1 MPRTPDNEYYRQ
13 RIINSMWNNMDPNMT
28 IGDVQQSFASSGIEP
43 VRPGEINPQQ
53 AYRDMVNRRQQI
65 QINDAWK
72 NVNNNMSVENFMD
85 QFVGV
90 DGQTQLDINGQ
101 KLRMRG
107 IQNRNAGIPEQ
118 EIGGD
123 IWDYINRNNINATIG
138 DVQKSFEAAGVQP
151 VNSGDINAQQAHQ
164 EMIGRRQQSQIED
177 AYKNIDK
184 NTTIEEFMDRFV
196 GIDGQTQQDID
207 AMKLSN
213 RVKQNRAAGLS
224 EQESIDDMWNYIS
237 SNNINASLEDVQK
250 SFEAAGVEAV
260 KPGEIDTQQAVSELR
275 AHRDQSQ
282 IDDIYKNLDP
292 NMSIEDFMDQ
302 FVGVDG
308 QTQQDIDAMKLSN
321 RVKQNKRAGLSEQE
335 SIDDMWNY
343 INDNNL
349 NASIED
355 VQKSFESAG
364 VEGVVPGEV
373 IPSQA
378 VSELAGAREQERID
392 KIWNNL
398 DPNMS
403 VEDFMDQF
411 VGIDGQTQQDID
423 RQKLINRVKQNRAEG
438 LGEQEAIDDMWKY
451 ISDNNL
457 NASVEDVQK
466 SFEVARGVRPES
478 DLRRVTE
485 EAALTYDGIPE
496 SVTKQFD
503 TFKPTV
509 KTLKDGSRIETID
522 LGNDMF
528 TNVKFDKDNNILSK
542 GYTKGKDAYNVYYN
556 TEGDI
561 VSEAY
566 KHNKV
571 TNNVVEYNK
580 KFEPTDITTTKEFDL
595 ETAKGLKSEANKLW
609 EQLQYG
615 GINDQIPYVHYKNY
629 NQPINPNPNPQQ
641 PQPKPEPKT
650 KPGPQ
655 PEPNTFNPEQPD
667 PTLHFNQPDYKKYK
681 MHDVVADEFTPT
693 PLSSYDRRMKE
704 YSDYIEEYERM
715 QKMAQ
720 ESALTSEAGAR
731 NYEKNKDALE
741 KFFGK
746 DKFSSEDAALKYEEA
761 KLYGPHRDNPN
772 DPLRRNS
779 KAWWDEREEL
789 LRKRRAWSKN
799 RQSFVNS
806 EKAARELA
814 DTKFLH
820 EVAANRDI
828 YDLLRTQPP
837 NYLGTPEVI
846 KSITDADKW
855 LKDEENIARYNSI
868 PEEFRNQVE
877 GDIKK
882 KRFELNKARRNA
894 KLDADYA
901 NFRSNYESLTAS
913 QKEQMRRLR
922 RLESRYRKV
931 NDPTRRADIL
941 DEINQTK
948 DKIKDLKSQRKST
961 KKDMKRTNA
970 KTRDRASNIKEEI
983 GNIKNEIND
992 NKIFGSIQEAFEK
1005 ERAAN
1010 PSLTMEQY
1018 LKDNYKNTRFENFK
1032 PKADYEV
1039 EQLKDKLQFHKDLLK
1054 EKAGIDIAKEEGDI
1068 VERGLAKL
1076 KKASK
1081 LDIAMSTVG
1090 AISKYKDS
1098 RKQGRGVMSSAAR
1111 AGVDF
1116 AASQLMGPG
1125 LYMGLTAFRAAPK
1138 ALVTGAMYLQNEVRQ
1153 MNTASRFRVFGDA
1166 SFQDSD
1172 QLATMRQSGM
1182 EMAKMANYNLEQTLM
1197 GNEARYLHK

>member
-1 MPRTPDNEYYRQ
+1 MPKKPDNEYYRQ
-13 RIINSMWNNMDPNMT
+13 RIINDMWNNMDPNMT
-28 IGDVQQSFASSGIEP
+28 IGDVQQSFASAGIEP
-43 VRPGEINPQQ
+43 VKPGEINPQQ

-72 NVNNNMSVENFMD
+72 NANNNMSVEN
-85 QFVGV
+85 
-90 DGQTQLDINGQ
+90 
-101 KLRMRG
+101 
-107 IQNRNAGIPEQ
+107 
-118 EIGGD
+118 
-123 IWDYINRNNINATIG
+123 
-138 DVQKSFEAAGVQP
+138 
-151 VNSGDINAQQAHQ
+151 
-164 EMIGRRQQSQIED
+164 
-177 AYKNIDK
+177 
-184 NTTIEEFMDRFV
+184 FMDRFV

-213 RVKQNRAAGLS
+213 RVKQNKAAGLS
-224 EQESIDDMWNYIS
+224 EQESIDDMWNYVN

-260 KPGEIDTQQAVSELR
+260 KPGEVNTQQAVSELR

-292 NMSIEDFMDQ
+292 NMTIEDFMDQ

-321 RVKQNKRAGLSEQE
+321 RVKHNKRTGLSEQE

-343 INDNNL
+343 IKVNNL
-349 NASIED
+349 NASID
-355 VQKSFESAG
+355 
-364 VEGVVPGEV
+364 
-373 IPSQA
+373 
-378 VSELAGAREQERID
+378 
-392 KIWNNL
+392 
-398 DPNMS
+398 
-403 VEDFMDQF
+403 
-411 VGIDGQTQQDID
+411 
-423 RQKLINRVKQNRAEG
+423 
-438 LGEQEAIDDMWKY
+438 
-451 ISDNNL
+451 
-457 NASVEDVQK
+457 DVQK
-466 SFEVARGVRPES
+466 SFEVTRGVRPES

-485 EAALTYDGIPE
+485 EAALAYDSIPE
-496 SVTKQFD
+496 SATKQFD
-503 TFKPTV
+503 MFKPTV
-509 KTLKDGSRIETID
+509 KTLEDGSRIETID

-561 VSEAY
+561 ISEAY
-566 KHNKV
+566 KHNKIA
-571 TNNVVEYNK
+571 NNIVEYNK
-580 KFEPTDITTTKEFDL
+580 KLEPTDIMTTEKFDL
-595 ETAKGLKSEANKLW
+595 ETAKGLKSEASKLW
-609 EQLQYG
+609 EQFQYG
-615 GINDQIPYVHYKNY
+615 GVNDQIPYVHYKNH
-629 NQPINPNPNPQQ
+629 NQPINPNPNPNPQQPQ

-693 PLSSYDRRMKE
+693 PLSNYDRRMKE
-704 YSDYIEEYERM
+704 YSDYIKEYERM

-799 RQSFVNS
+799 RQSFINS

-828 YDLLRTQPP
+828 YDLLRTQPT
-837 NYLGTPEVI
+837 NYLGTPEVL

-948 DKIKDLKSQRKST
+948 GKIKDLKSQRKST

-992 NKIFGSIQEAFEK
+992 NRIFGSIQEAFEK

-1018 LKDNYKNTRFENFK
+1018 LKDNFKNTRFENFK

-1068 VERGLAKL
+1068 VERGLSKL

-1081 LDIAMSTVG
+1081 LDIAMSSIG

-1098 RKQGRGVMSSAAR
+1098 RKQGRGVMSSVAR

-1116 AASQLMGPG
+1116 AASQLMGTG
-1125 LYMGLTAFRAAPK
+1125 LYMGLAAFRAAPK

>member
-1 MPRTPDNEYYRQ
+1 MPKKPDNEYYRQ
-13 RIINSMWNNMDPNMT
+13 RIINDMWNNMDPNMT
-28 IGDVQQSFASSGIEP
+28 IGDVQQSFASAGIEP
-43 VRPGEINPQQ
+43 VKPGEINPQQ

-72 NVNNNMSVENFMD
+72 NANNNMSVENFMD

-123 IWDYINRNNINATIG
+123 IWDYINRNNIDTTIG

-151 VNSGDINAQQAHQ
+151 VNSGDIDVQQAHQ
-164 EMIGRRQQSQIED
+164 EMIGRKQQSQIED

-184 NTTIEEFMDRFV
+184 NTTVEEFMDRFV
-196 GIDGQTQQDID
+196 GI
-207 AMKLSN
+207 
-213 RVKQNRAAGLS
+213 
-224 EQESIDDMWNYIS
+224 
-237 SNNINASLEDVQK
+237 
-250 SFEAAGVEAV
+250 
-260 KPGEIDTQQAVSELR
+260 
-275 AHRDQSQ
+275 
-282 IDDIYKNLDP
+282 
-292 NMSIEDFMDQ
+292 
-302 FVGVDG
+302 DG

-343 INDNNL
+343 IKDNNL

-355 VQKSFESAG
+355 VQKSFE
-364 VEGVVPGEV
+364 VT
-373 IPSQA
+373 
-378 VSELAGAREQERID
+378 R
-392 KIWNNL
+392 
-398 DPNMS
+398 
-403 VEDFMDQF
+403 
-411 VGIDGQTQQDID
+411 GI
-423 RQKLINRVKQNRAEG
+423 
-438 LGEQEAIDDMWKY
+438 
-451 ISDNNL
+451 
-457 NASVEDVQK
+457 
-466 SFEVARGVRPES
+466 RPES

-485 EAALTYDGIPE
+485 EAALAYDGIPE

-503 TFKPTV
+503 MFKPTV
-509 KTLKDGSRIETID
+509 KTLEDGSRIETID

-561 VSEAY
+561 ISEAY
-566 KHNKV
+566 KHNKIA
-571 TNNVVEYNK
+571 NNIVEYNK
-580 KFEPTDITTTKEFDL
+580 KLEPTDIMTTEKFDL
-595 ETAKGLKSEANKLW
+595 ETAKGLKSEASKLW
-609 EQLQYG
+609 EQFQYG
-615 GINDQIPYVHYKNY
+615 GVNDQIPYVHYKNH
-629 NQPINPNPNPQQ
+629 NQPINPNPNPNPQQ
-641 PQPKPEPKT
+641 PQQPKPEPEPKT

-655 PEPNTFNPEQPD
+655 PEPNTFNPKQPD

-693 PLSSYDRRMKE
+693 PLSNYDRRMKE
-704 YSDYIEEYERM
+704 YSDYIKEYERM

-772 DPLRRNS
+772 DPLQRNS

-799 RQSFVNS
+799 RQSFINS
-806 EKAARELA
+806 KKAVQELA

-828 YDLLRTQPP
+828 YDLLRTQPA

-948 DKIKDLKSQRKST
+948 GKIKDLKSQRKST

-992 NKIFGSIQEAFEK
+992 NRIFGSIQEAFEK

-1018 LKDNYKNTRFENFK
+1018 LKDNFKNTRFENFK

-1068 VERGLAKL
+1068 VERGLSKL

-1081 LDIAMSTVG
+1081 LDIAMSSIG

-1098 RKQGRGVMSSAAR
+1098 RKQGRGVMSSVAR

-1116 AASQLMGPG
+1116 AASQLMGTG
-1125 LYMGLTAFRAAPK
+1125 LYMGLAAFRAAPK

>member
-1 MPRTPDNEYYRQ
+1 MPKKPDNEYYRQ
-13 RIINSMWNNMDPNMT
+13 RIINDMWNNMDPNMT
-28 IGDVQQSFASSGIEP
+28 IGDVQQSFASAGIEP
-43 VRPGEINPQQ
+43 VKPGEINPQQ

-65 QINDAWK
+65 QINNAWK
-72 NVNNNMSVENFMD
+72 NANNNMSVENFMD

-123 IWDYINRNNINATIG
+123 IWDYINRNNIDTTIG

-151 VNSGDINAQQAHQ
+151 VNSGDIDVQQAHQ
-164 EMIGRRQQSQIED
+164 EMIGRKQQSQIED

-184 NTTIEEFMDRFV
+184 NTTVEEFMDRFV

-213 RVKQNRAAGLS
+213 RVKQNKAAGLS
-224 EQESIDDMWNYIS
+224 EQESIDDMWNYI
-237 SNNINASLEDVQK
+237 K
-250 SFEAAGVEAV
+250 
-260 KPGEIDTQQAVSELR
+260 
-275 AHRDQSQ
+275 
-282 IDDIYKNLDP
+282 
-292 NMSIEDFMDQ
+292 
-302 FVGVDG
+302 
-308 QTQQDIDAMKLSN
+308 
-321 RVKQNKRAGLSEQE
+321 
-335 SIDDMWNY
+335 
-343 INDNNL
+343 DNNL
-349 NASIED
+349 NASI
-355 VQKSFESAG
+355 G
-364 VEGVVPGEV
+364 
-373 IPSQA
+373 
-378 VSELAGAREQERID
+378 
-392 KIWNNL
+392 
-398 DPNMS
+398 
-403 VEDFMDQF
+403 
-411 VGIDGQTQQDID
+411 
-423 RQKLINRVKQNRAEG
+423 
-438 LGEQEAIDDMWKY
+438 
-451 ISDNNL
+451 
-457 NASVEDVQK
+457 DVQK
-466 SFEVARGVRPES
+466 SFEVTRGIRPES

-485 EAALTYDGIPE
+485 EAALAYDGIPE

-503 TFKPTV
+503 MFKPTV
-509 KTLKDGSRIETID
+509 KTLEDGSRIETID

-561 VSEAY
+561 ISEAY
-566 KHNKV
+566 KHNKIA
-571 TNNVVEYNK
+571 NNIVEYNK
-580 KFEPTDITTTKEFDL
+580 KLEPTDIMTTEKFDL
-595 ETAKGLKSEANKLW
+595 ETAKGLKSEASKLW
-609 EQLQYG
+609 EQFQYG
-615 GINDQIPYVHYKNY
+615 GVNDQIPYVHYKNH
-629 NQPINPNPNPQQ
+629 NQPINPNPNPNPQQ
-641 PQPKPEPKT
+641 PQPKPEPEPKT

-693 PLSSYDRRMKE
+693 PLSNYDRRMKE
-704 YSDYIEEYERM
+704 YSDYIKEYERM

-799 RQSFVNS
+799 RQSFINS
-806 EKAARELA
+806 KKAARELA

-828 YDLLRTQPP
+828 YDLLRTQPT

-948 DKIKDLKSQRKST
+948 GKIKDLKSQRKST

-992 NKIFGSIQEAFEK
+992 NRIFGSIQEAFEK

-1018 LKDNYKNTRFENFK
+1018 LKDNFKNTRFENFK

-1068 VERGLAKL
+1068 VERGLSKL

-1081 LDIAMSTVG
+1081 LDIAMSSIG

-1098 RKQGRGVMSSAAR
+1098 RKQGRGVMSSVAR

-1116 AASQLMGPG
+1116 AASQLMGTG
-1125 LYMGLTAFRAAPK
+1125 LYMGLAAFRAAPK

>member
-1 MPRTPDNEYYRQ
+1 MPKKPDNEYYRQ
-13 RIINSMWNNMDPNMT
+13 RIINDMWNNMDPNMT
-28 IGDVQQSFASSGIEP
+28 IGDVQQSFASAGIEP
-43 VRPGEINPQQ
+43 VKPGEINPQQ

-72 NVNNNMSVENFMD
+72 NANNNMSVENFMD

-123 IWDYINRNNINATIG
+123 IWDYINRNNINTTIG

-151 VNSGDINAQQAHQ
+151 VNSGDIDVQQAHQ
-164 EMIGRRQQSQIED
+164 EMIGRKQQSQIED

-184 NTTIEEFMDRFV
+184 NTTVEEFMDRFV

-207 AMKLSN
+207 AIKFSN

-224 EQESIDDMWNYIS
+224 EQESIDDMWNYI
-237 SNNINASLEDVQK
+237 K
-250 SFEAAGVEAV
+250 
-260 KPGEIDTQQAVSELR
+260 
-275 AHRDQSQ
+275 
-282 IDDIYKNLDP
+282 
-292 NMSIEDFMDQ
+292 
-302 FVGVDG
+302 
-308 QTQQDIDAMKLSN
+308 
-321 RVKQNKRAGLSEQE
+321 
-335 SIDDMWNY
+335 
-343 INDNNL
+343 
-349 NASIED
+349 
-355 VQKSFESAG
+355 
-364 VEGVVPGEV
+364 
-373 IPSQA
+373 
-378 VSELAGAREQERID
+378 
-392 KIWNNL
+392 
-398 DPNMS
+398 
-403 VEDFMDQF
+403 
-411 VGIDGQTQQDID
+411 
-423 RQKLINRVKQNRAEG
+423 
-438 LGEQEAIDDMWKY
+438 
-451 ISDNNL
+451 DNNL

-466 SFEVARGVRPES
+466 SFEVTRGVRPES

-485 EAALTYDGIPE
+485 EAAVAYDGIPE

-503 TFKPTV
+503 MFKSTV
-509 KTLKDGSRIETID
+509 KTLEDGSRIETID

-561 VSEAY
+561 ISEAY
-566 KHNKV
+566 KHNKIA
-571 TNNVVEYNK
+571 NNIVEYNK
-580 KFEPTDITTTKEFDL
+580 KLEPTDIMTTEKFDL
-595 ETAKGLKSEANKLW
+595 ETAKGLKSEASKLW
-609 EQLQYG
+609 EQFQYG
-615 GINDQIPYVHYKNY
+615 GVNDKIPYVHYKNH
-629 NQPINPNPNPQQ
+629 NQPINPNPNPNPQQ
-641 PQPKPEPKT
+641 PQPEPKT

-693 PLSSYDRRMKE
+693 PLSNYDRQMKE
-704 YSDYIEEYERM
+704 YSDYIKEYERM
-715 QKMAQ
+715 QKVAQ
-720 ESALTSEAGAR
+720 ESAFTSEAGAR

-746 DKFSSEDAALKYEEA
+746 DRFSSEDAALKYEEA

-799 RQSFVNS
+799 KQSFINS
-806 EKAARELA
+806 KKAAQELA

-828 YDLLRTQPP
+828 YDLLRTQPT

-948 DKIKDLKSQRKST
+948 GKIKDLKSQRKST

-1068 VERGLAKL
+1068 VERGLSKL

-1081 LDIAMSTVG
+1081 LDIAMSSIG

-1098 RKQGRGVMSSAAR
+1098 RKQGRGVMSSVAR

-1116 AASQLMGPG
+1116 AASQLMGTG
-1125 LYMGLTAFRAAPK
+1125 LYMGLAAFRAAPK
-1138 ALVTGAMYLQNEVRQ
+1138 AFVTGAMYLQNEVRQ

>member
-1 MPRTPDNEYYRQ
+1 MPKKPDNEYYRQ
-13 RIINSMWNNMDPNMT
+13 RIINDMWNNMDPNMT
-28 IGDVQQSFASSGIEP
+28 IGDVQQSFASAGIEP
-43 VRPGEINPQQ
+43 VKPGEINPQQ

-72 NVNNNMSVENFMD
+72 NANNNMSVENFMD

-123 IWDYINRNNINATIG
+123 IWDYINRNNIDTTIG

-151 VNSGDINAQQAHQ
+151 VNSGDIDVQQAHQ
-164 EMIGRRQQSQIED
+164 EMIGRKQQSQIED

-184 NTTIEEFMDRFV
+184 NTTVEEFMDRFV
-196 GIDGQTQQDID
+196 GI
-207 AMKLSN
+207 
-213 RVKQNRAAGLS
+213 
-224 EQESIDDMWNYIS
+224 
-237 SNNINASLEDVQK
+237 
-250 SFEAAGVEAV
+250 
-260 KPGEIDTQQAVSELR
+260 
-275 AHRDQSQ
+275 
-282 IDDIYKNLDP
+282 
-292 NMSIEDFMDQ
+292 
-302 FVGVDG
+302 DG

-343 INDNNL
+343 IKDNNL
-349 NASIED
+349 NASI
-355 VQKSFESAG
+355 G
-364 VEGVVPGEV
+364 
-373 IPSQA
+373 
-378 VSELAGAREQERID
+378 
-392 KIWNNL
+392 
-398 DPNMS
+398 
-403 VEDFMDQF
+403 
-411 VGIDGQTQQDID
+411 
-423 RQKLINRVKQNRAEG
+423 
-438 LGEQEAIDDMWKY
+438 
-451 ISDNNL
+451 
-457 NASVEDVQK
+457 DVQK
-466 SFEVARGVRPES
+466 SFEVTRGIRPES

-485 EAALTYDGIPE
+485 EAALAYDGIPE

-503 TFKPTV
+503 MFKPTV
-509 KTLKDGSRIETID
+509 KTLEDGSRIETID

-561 VSEAY
+561 ISEAY
-566 KHNKV
+566 KHNKIA
-571 TNNVVEYNK
+571 NNIVEYNK
-580 KFEPTDITTTKEFDL
+580 KLEPTDIMTTEKFDL
-595 ETAKGLKSEANKLW
+595 ETAKGLKSEASKLW
-609 EQLQYG
+609 GQFQYG
-615 GINDQIPYVHYKNY
+615 GVNDQIPYVHYKNH
-629 NQPINPNPNPQQ
+629 NQPINPNPNPNPQ

-693 PLSSYDRRMKE
+693 PLSNYDRRMKE
-704 YSDYIEEYERM
+704 YSDYIKEYERM

-799 RQSFVNS
+799 KQSFINS

-828 YDLLRTQPP
+828 YDLLRTQPT
-837 NYLGTPEVI
+837 NYLGTPEVL

-948 DKIKDLKSQRKST
+948 GKIKDLKSQRKST

-1018 LKDNYKNTRFENFK
+1018 LKDNFKNTRFENFK

-1068 VERGLAKL
+1068 VERGLSKL

-1081 LDIAMSTVG
+1081 LDIAMSSIG

-1098 RKQGRGVMSSAAR
+1098 RKQGRGVMSSVAR

-1116 AASQLMGPG
+1116 AASQLMGTG
-1125 LYMGLTAFRAAPK
+1125 LYMGLAAFRAAPK

>member
-1 MPRTPDNEYYRQ
+1 MPKKPDNEYYRQ
-13 RIINSMWNNMDPNMT
+13 RIINDMWNNMDPNMT
-28 IGDVQQSFASSGIEP
+28 IGDVQQSFASAGIEP
-43 VRPGEINPQQ
+43 VKPGEINPQQ
-53 AYRDMVNRRQQI
+53 AYQDMVNRRQQI

-72 NVNNNMSVENFMD
+72 NANNNMSVENFMD

-123 IWDYINRNNINATIG
+123 IWDYINRNNIDTTIG

-151 VNSGDINAQQAHQ
+151 VNSGDIDVQQAHQ

-184 NTTIEEFMDRFV
+184 NTTV
-196 GIDGQTQQDID
+196 
-207 AMKLSN
+207 
-213 RVKQNRAAGLS
+213 
-224 EQESIDDMWNYIS
+224 
-237 SNNINASLEDVQK
+237 
-250 SFEAAGVEAV
+250 
-260 KPGEIDTQQAVSELR
+260 
-275 AHRDQSQ
+275 
-282 IDDIYKNLDP
+282 
-292 NMSIEDFMDQ
+292 EDFMDQ

-343 INDNNL
+343 IKDNNL
-349 NASIED
+349 NASI
-355 VQKSFESAG
+355 G
-364 VEGVVPGEV
+364 
-373 IPSQA
+373 
-378 VSELAGAREQERID
+378 
-392 KIWNNL
+392 
-398 DPNMS
+398 
-403 VEDFMDQF
+403 
-411 VGIDGQTQQDID
+411 
-423 RQKLINRVKQNRAEG
+423 
-438 LGEQEAIDDMWKY
+438 
-451 ISDNNL
+451 
-457 NASVEDVQK
+457 DVQK
-466 SFEVARGVRPES
+466 SFEVTRGVRPES

-485 EAALTYDGIPE
+485 EAALAYDGIPE

-503 TFKPTV
+503 MFKPTV
-509 KTLKDGSRIETID
+509 KTLEDGSRIETID

-561 VSEAY
+561 ISEAY
-566 KHNKV
+566 KHNKIA
-571 TNNVVEYNK
+571 NNIVEYNK
-580 KFEPTDITTTKEFDL
+580 KLEPTDIMTTEKFDL
-595 ETAKGLKSEANKLW
+595 ETAKGLKSEASKLW
-609 EQLQYG
+609 EQFQYG
-615 GINDQIPYVHYKNY
+615 GVNDQIPYVHYKNH

-641 PQPKPEPKT
+641 PQPKPEPEPKT

-693 PLSSYDRRMKE
+693 PLSNYDRRMKE
-704 YSDYIEEYERM
+704 YSDYIKEYERM

-799 RQSFVNS
+799 KQSFINS

-828 YDLLRTQPP
+828 YDLLRTQPT

-948 DKIKDLKSQRKST
+948 GKIKDLKSQRKST

-992 NKIFGSIQEAFEK
+992 NRIFGSIQEAFEK

-1018 LKDNYKNTRFENFK
+1018 LKDNFKNTRFENFK

-1068 VERGLAKL
+1068 VERGLSKL

-1081 LDIAMSTVG
+1081 LDIAMSSIG

-1098 RKQGRGVMSSAAR
+1098 RKQGRGVMSSVAR

-1116 AASQLMGPG
+1116 AASQLMGTG
-1125 LYMGLTAFRAAPK
+1125 LYMGLAAFRAAPK

>member
-1 MPRTPDNEYYRQ
+1 MPKKPDNEYYRQ
-13 RIINSMWNNMDPNMT
+13 RIINDMWNNMDPNMT
-28 IGDVQQSFASSGIEP
+28 IGDVQQSFASAGIEP
-43 VRPGEINPQQ
+43 VKPGEINPQQ

-72 NVNNNMSVENFMD
+72 NANNNMSVENFMD

-123 IWDYINRNNINATIG
+123 IWDYINRNNIDTTIG

-151 VNSGDINAQQAHQ
+151 VNSGDIDVQQAHQ
-164 EMIGRRQQSQIED
+164 EMIGRKQQSQIED

-184 NTTIEEFMDRFV
+184 NTTVEEFMDRFV
-196 GIDGQTQQDID
+196 GI
-207 AMKLSN
+207 
-213 RVKQNRAAGLS
+213 
-224 EQESIDDMWNYIS
+224 
-237 SNNINASLEDVQK
+237 
-250 SFEAAGVEAV
+250 
-260 KPGEIDTQQAVSELR
+260 
-275 AHRDQSQ
+275 
-282 IDDIYKNLDP
+282 
-292 NMSIEDFMDQ
+292 
-302 FVGVDG
+302 DG

-343 INDNNL
+343 IKDNNL
-349 NASIED
+349 NTSI
-355 VQKSFESAG
+355 G
-364 VEGVVPGEV
+364 
-373 IPSQA
+373 
-378 VSELAGAREQERID
+378 
-392 KIWNNL
+392 
-398 DPNMS
+398 
-403 VEDFMDQF
+403 
-411 VGIDGQTQQDID
+411 
-423 RQKLINRVKQNRAEG
+423 
-438 LGEQEAIDDMWKY
+438 
-451 ISDNNL
+451 
-457 NASVEDVQK
+457 DVQK
-466 SFEVARGVRPES
+466 SFEVTRGVRPES

-485 EAALTYDGIPE
+485 EAALAYDGIPE

-503 TFKPTV
+503 MFKPTV
-509 KTLKDGSRIETID
+509 KTLEDGSRIETID

-561 VSEAY
+561 ISEAY
-566 KHNKV
+566 KHNKIA
-571 TNNVVEYNK
+571 NNIVEYNK
-580 KFEPTDITTTKEFDL
+580 KLEPTDIMTTEKFDL
-595 ETAKGLKSEANKLW
+595 ETAKGLKSEASKLW
-609 EQLQYG
+609 EQFQYG
-615 GINDQIPYVHYKNY
+615 GVNDQIPYVHYKNH
-629 NQPINPNPNPQQ
+629 NQPINPNPNPNPQQPQ

-693 PLSSYDRRMKE
+693 PLSNYDRRMKE
-704 YSDYIEEYERM
+704 YSDYIKEYERM

-799 RQSFVNS
+799 KQSFINS

-828 YDLLRTQPP
+828 YDLLRTQPT
-837 NYLGTPEVI
+837 NYLGTPEVL

-948 DKIKDLKSQRKST
+948 GKIKDLKSQRKST

-992 NKIFGSIQEAFEK
+992 NRIFGSIQEAFEK

-1018 LKDNYKNTRFENFK
+1018 LKDNFKNTRFENFK

-1068 VERGLAKL
+1068 VERGLSKL

-1081 LDIAMSTVG
+1081 LDIAMSSIG

-1098 RKQGRGVMSSAAR
+1098 RKQGRGVMSSVAR

-1116 AASQLMGPG
+1116 AASQLMGTG
-1125 LYMGLTAFRAAPK
+1125 LYMGLAAFRAAPK

>member
-1 MPRTPDNEYYRQ
+1 MPKKPDNEYYRQ
-13 RIINSMWNNMDPNMT
+13 RIINDMWNNMDPNMT
-28 IGDVQQSFASSGIEP
+28 IGDVQQSFASAGIEP
-43 VRPGEINPQQ
+43 VKPGEINPQQ

-72 NVNNNMSVENFMD
+72 NANNNMSVENFMD

-123 IWDYINRNNINATIG
+123 IWDYINRNNI
-138 DVQKSFEAAGVQP
+138 D
-151 VNSGDINAQQAHQ
+151 
-164 EMIGRRQQSQIED
+164 
-177 AYKNIDK
+177 
-184 NTTIEEFMDRFV
+184 TTI
-196 GIDGQTQQDID
+196 
-207 AMKLSN
+207 
-213 RVKQNRAAGLS
+213 
-224 EQESIDDMWNYIS
+224 
-237 SNNINASLEDVQK
+237 EDVQK

-260 KPGEIDTQQAVSELR
+260 KPGEVNTQQAVSELR

-292 NMSIEDFMDQ
+292 NMTIEYFMDQ

-343 INDNNL
+343 IKDNNL
-349 NASIED
+349 NASI
-355 VQKSFESAG
+355 G
-364 VEGVVPGEV
+364 
-373 IPSQA
+373 
-378 VSELAGAREQERID
+378 
-392 KIWNNL
+392 
-398 DPNMS
+398 
-403 VEDFMDQF
+403 
-411 VGIDGQTQQDID
+411 
-423 RQKLINRVKQNRAEG
+423 
-438 LGEQEAIDDMWKY
+438 
-451 ISDNNL
+451 
-457 NASVEDVQK
+457 DVQK
-466 SFEVARGVRPES
+466 SFEVTRGIRPES

-485 EAALTYDGIPE
+485 EAALAYDGIPE

-503 TFKPTV
+503 MFKPTV
-509 KTLKDGSRIETID
+509 KTLEDGSRIETID

-561 VSEAY
+561 ISEAY
-566 KHNKV
+566 KHNKIA
-571 TNNVVEYNK
+571 NNIVEYNK
-580 KFEPTDITTTKEFDL
+580 KLEPTDIMTTEKFDL
-595 ETAKGLKSEANKLW
+595 ETAKGLKSEASKLW
-609 EQLQYG
+609 EQFQYG
-615 GINDQIPYVHYKNY
+615 GVNDQIPYVHYKNH
-629 NQPINPNPNPQQ
+629 NQPINPNPNPNPQQ
-641 PQPKPEPKT
+641 PQQPKPEPKT

-693 PLSSYDRRMKE
+693 PLSNYDRRMKE
-704 YSDYIEEYERM
+704 YSDYIKEYERM

-799 RQSFVNS
+799 KQSFINS

-828 YDLLRTQPP
+828 YDLLRTQPT
-837 NYLGTPEVI
+837 NYLGTPEVL

-901 NFRSNYESLTAS
+901 NFKSNYESLTAS

-948 DKIKDLKSQRKST
+948 GKIKDLKSQRKST

-992 NKIFGSIQEAFEK
+992 NRIFGSIQEAFEK

-1018 LKDNYKNTRFENFK
+1018 LKDNFKNTRFENFK

-1068 VERGLAKL
+1068 VERGLSKL

-1081 LDIAMSTVG
+1081 LDIAMSSIG

-1098 RKQGRGVMSSAAR
+1098 RKQGRGVMSSVAR

-1116 AASQLMGPG
+1116 AASQLMGTG
-1125 LYMGLTAFRAAPK
+1125 LYMGLAAFRAAPK

>member
-1 MPRTPDNEYYRQ
+1 MPKKPDNEYYRQ
-13 RIINSMWNNMDPNMT
+13 RIINDMWNNMDPNMT
-28 IGDVQQSFASSGIEP
+28 IGDVQQSFASAGIEP
-43 VRPGEINPQQ
+43 VKPGEINPQQ

-72 NVNNNMSVENFMD
+72 NANNNMSVENFMD

-123 IWDYINRNNINATIG
+123 IWDYINRNNIDTTIG
-138 DVQKSFEAAGVQP
+138 
-151 VNSGDINAQQAHQ
+151 
-164 EMIGRRQQSQIED
+164 
-177 AYKNIDK
+177 
-184 NTTIEEFMDRFV
+184 
-196 GIDGQTQQDID
+196 
-207 AMKLSN
+207 
-213 RVKQNRAAGLS
+213 
-224 EQESIDDMWNYIS
+224 
-237 SNNINASLEDVQK
+237 DVQK

-260 KPGEIDTQQAVSELR
+260 KPGEVNTQQAVSELR

-292 NMSIEDFMDQ
+292 NMTIEDFMDQ

-343 INDNNL
+343 IKDNNL
-349 NASIED
+349 NASI
-355 VQKSFESAG
+355 G
-364 VEGVVPGEV
+364 
-373 IPSQA
+373 
-378 VSELAGAREQERID
+378 
-392 KIWNNL
+392 
-398 DPNMS
+398 
-403 VEDFMDQF
+403 
-411 VGIDGQTQQDID
+411 
-423 RQKLINRVKQNRAEG
+423 
-438 LGEQEAIDDMWKY
+438 
-451 ISDNNL
+451 
-457 NASVEDVQK
+457 DVQK
-466 SFEVARGVRPES
+466 SFEVTRGIRPES

-485 EAALTYDGIPE
+485 EAALAYDGIPE

-503 TFKPTV
+503 MFKPTV
-509 KTLKDGSRIETID
+509 KTLEDGSRIETID

-561 VSEAY
+561 ISEAY
-566 KHNKV
+566 KHNKIA
-571 TNNVVEYNK
+571 NNIVEYNK
-580 KFEPTDITTTKEFDL
+580 KLEPTDIMTTEKFDL
-595 ETAKGLKSEANKLW
+595 ETAKGLKSEASKLW
-609 EQLQYG
+609 EQFQYG
-615 GINDQIPYVHYKNY
+615 GVNDQIPYVHYKNH
-629 NQPINPNPNPQQ
+629 NQPINPNPNPNPQQPQ

-693 PLSSYDRRMKE
+693 PLSNYDRRMKE
-704 YSDYIEEYERM
+704 YSDYIKEYERM

-799 RQSFVNS
+799 KQSFINS

-828 YDLLRTQPP
+828 YDLLRTQPT
-837 NYLGTPEVI
+837 NYLGTPEVL

-948 DKIKDLKSQRKST
+948 GKIKDLKSQRKST

-992 NKIFGSIQEAFEK
+992 NRIFSSIQEAFEK

-1068 VERGLAKL
+1068 VERGLSKL

-1081 LDIAMSTVG
+1081 LDIAMSSIG

-1098 RKQGRGVMSSAAR
+1098 RKQGRGVMSSVAR

-1116 AASQLMGPG
+1116 AASQLMGTG
-1125 LYMGLTAFRAAPK
+1125 LYMGLAAFRAAPK